1 MPRPSPAALA
11 SSPWEVRPR
20 AARKASALACVLVLA
35 GCYQY
40 LPVEVP
46 APGSVARV
54 QVPVVSALSDPT
66 APPPTVS
73 VEGVVLE
80 SGDTLVLKVLER
92 RRVGALREVVRENSY
107 RVALSELTAIE
118 VRERAPAKS
127 AALGSVIVAGAVYL
141 AVSAL
146 RGRSGSGGEGPGGN
160 GGRAAQPPPG
170 PGE

>member
-11 SSPWEVRPR
+11 
-20 AARKASALACVLVLA
+20 KQASALACALVLA

-54 QVPVVSALSDPT
+54 RVPVVSALSDPT
-66 APPPTVS
+66 APPSTVS

-80 SGDTLVLKVLER
+80 SGDTLVLEVLER
-92 RRVGALREVVRENSY
+92 RRVGALRELVRENTY
-107 RVALSELTAIE
+107 RVALSDLTAIE

-127 AALGSVIVAGAVYL
+127 AALASVIVAGAVYL

-146 RGRSGSGGEGPGGN
+146 RGQSGGGGDKPGDN
-160 GGRAAQPPPG
+160 GGRTAQPPHASR
-170 PGE
+170 E

>member
-1 MPRPSPAALA
+1 MPRQSPAALA
-11 SSPWEVRPR
+11 
-20 AARKASALACVLVLA
+20 KQASTLPYVLVLA

-40 LPVEVP
+40 VPVEMP

-80 SGDTLVLKVLER
+80 SGDTIVLEVLER
-92 RRVGALREVVRENSY
+92 RRVGALRELVRENTY
-107 RVALSELTAIE
+107 RVALGDLTAIE
-118 VRERAPAKS
+118 VRERAPARS

-146 RGRSGSGGEGPGGN
+146 GGRSGSGGEKPGGN

-170 PGE
+170 PEE